1 MQRWDKPTD
10 RVQRVD
16 EKQGKNVYFRVMVI
30 KM

>member
-16 EKQGKNVYFRVMVI
+16 EKQVKNVYFRVMVI